1 MNFNTE
7 QLSEQEIR
15 EKISEI
21 NRKIDEELLDS
32 EKADMALVD
41 EYLRQLKELDG
52 MSATSEEKLDEELRL
67 LYEKADQKKQRKTYF
82 AFCTVGRRVA
92 AVLIVVGLFS
102 MLSVVICAARS
113 PYVQALF
120 EKYDKYIEVFFD
132 PSDIENAPSEIETVY
147 TLGEVPEGYE
157 LKSQSVD
164 SYSVSFCWSAKGR
177 RSIEFKQYI
186 LDVMGH
192 LDNERLD
199 KEQFEILII
208 EENEINLYYREKYG
222 MKVYFWNT
230 NEYKFLLYITDED
243 ISMED
248 GIELIRSIVKYQK

>member
-52 MSATSEEKLDEELRL
+52 MSATSEEKLDEELQL

-92 AVLIVVGLFS
+92 AILIVVGLFS

-120 EKYDKYIEVFFD
+120 EKYDKYIEIFFD

-147 TLGEVPEGYE
+147 TLGYVPEGYE

-164 SYSVSFCWSAKGR
+164 AYSVSFCWSAKGR
-177 RSIEFKQYI
+177 RSIEFKQHI
-186 LDVMGH
+186 LDGKIHVDH
-192 LDNERLD
+192 
-199 KEQFEILII
+199 EQSEILRI
-208 EENEINLYYREKYG
+208 EEDEIYIYCKEAYGLKSYY
-222 MKVYFWNT
+222 WNT
-230 NEYKFLLYITDED
+230 NEYQFMLYIEDED
-243 ISMED
+243 ISTEE
-248 GIELIRSIVKYQK
+248 GIELVRSIVKYQK

>member
-120 EKYDKYIEVFFD
+120 EKYDKYIEIFFD

-147 TLGEVPEGYE
+147 TLGYVPEGYE

-164 SYSVSFCWSAKGR
+164 AYSVSFCWSANGF
-177 RSIEFKQYI
+177 RSIEFEQYI
-186 LDVMGH
+186 LDGKIQVDH
-192 LDNERLD
+192 
-199 KEQFEILII
+199 EQSEILRI
-208 EENEINLYYREKYG
+208 EEDGIYIYCKEAYGLKSYY
-222 MKVYFWNT
+222 WNT
-230 NEYKFLLYITDED
+230 NEYQFRLYIEDED
-243 ISMED
+243 ISTEE
-248 GIELIRSIVKYQK
+248 GIELVRSIVKYQK